1 MISHAHFNPLAE
13 SGSER
18 TAVVPRRRGLLNWFL
33 GREWIWKA
41 AIAGLCGSIIHTLLM
56 LAKAKLG
63 ILEPFQPYQSLRIAL
78 SHWSGYYVSPLLPWL
93 LSYVNGSTFAG
104 FTFAN
109 LYRHLPGASGPG
121 KGFVAGVLG
130 WLAMDLIF
138 FPLLGLGPFA
148 MRLGLGPWPA
158 LFSLAMMLAYSV
170 VMGAVYA
177 VIDSRPVFPL
187 SWISPMS
194 R

>member
-1 MISHAHFNPLAE
+1 MISRVHFNTLAE
-13 SGSER
+13 SGRVS
-18 TAVVPRRRGLLNWFL
+18 TAVGPPRRSLLNWLL

-41 AIAGLCGSIIHTLLM
+41 AIAGLCGSIMHTLLM

-63 ILEPFQPYQSLRIAL
+63 ILEPFQPYQSLRITL
-78 SHWSGYYVSPLLPWL
+78 SYWSGYHVHPLLPWL
-93 LSYVNGSTFAG
+93 LSYVNGSTLAG
-104 FTFAN
+104 FAFAN
-109 LYRHLPGASGPG
+109 LYRHLPGISGPG
-121 KGFVAGVLG
+121 KGFVAGMLG
-130 WLAMDLIF
+130 WVAMDVIF
-138 FPLLGLGPFA
+138 FPLLGLGLFA

-177 VIDSRPVFPL
+177 VIDMRPIAPLGWIGSR
-187 SWISPMS
+187 S